1 MSISSRKRTQRGK
14 SQKRTSVLATAG
26 GIVLAVFAVCVLGVG
41 LLCASWL
48 RDLPDYSNIDL
59 YAKSGYSTIYASDR
73 STVLGQITLETRVE
87 VARNEVSDYVVTG
100 TVDTEDERFYSH
112 NGVDLMGIARALVN
126 NVTGGSREGASTITQ
141 QLVRNT
147 VLLDEMNSITIERK
161 VREMYIALKVE
172 QQYTKDQILMMYI
185 NVINYG
191 DGNYGIETAAQDY
204 FGCSAAELSLAQSA
218 MLIAI
223 PQSPTAN
230 NPRNDYERNLERA
243 HLVLNRML
251 THGDISQE
259 EYDAAMA
266 ERPKLAKANKEKDK
280 GYNANLA
287 PYFVDYVKQLL
298 QTDEFNISELAQG
311 GLNIYTTLDAAAQ
324 TAANEAVANGIGDY
338 DEGFDC
344 SLTSIDPD
352 TGNII
357 AMVGGKDYSE
367 SQFNLATQMS
377 RQAGSSFKPFALVA
391 AMEQGV
397 DPDTYI
403 DSSSPAQI
411 TPTWTVSN
419 SEGEGRGNM
428 SLRSAT
434 TYSVNTVYAR
444 LAHGI
449 GADCSVDAAHRL
461 GIKSELLPYESICLG
476 AQGVNTLEMASAYA
490 TLAAG
495 GVYRAPT
502 AILEVVNVKGET
514 VYSAQPAIGEQRIS
528 PAIAQEATKILET
541 VIQSG
546 TGTAASLWCGQVA
559 AGKTGTSENG
569 RDLWFCGFTPQLAT
583 AVWAGYR
590 EEQPTGYYGGSTCAP
605 IWRAYTDA
613 VLADAVY
620 EEFPTTDEEPTYT
633 YDWDFAEEYGSDE
646 GEPAEEEAPEKEEPT
661 TPGDGDEPAKADPEP
676 EPKPAPEPEP
686 EPEPT
691 PEPEPEPE
699 PEG

>member
-1 MSISSRKRTQRGK
+1 MSLRSKKSSPASTPKKRRSK
-14 SQKRTSVLATAG
+14 LAVVG
-26 GIVLAVFAVCVLGVG
+26 GAFLAVFAVCVLGAV

-73 STVLGQITLETRVE
+73 TTELGRITLENRVE
-87 VARNEVSDYVVTG
+87 VARNEVSDYVIKG
-100 TVDTEDERFYSH
+100 TVATEDERFYMH
-112 NGVDLMGIARALVN
+112 HGVDFIGIARALVN
-126 NVTGGSREGASTITQ
+126 NFTGGSREGASTITQ

-147 VLLDEMNSITIERK
+147 VLLDEMNSITVERK

-172 QQYTKDQILMMYI
+172 QEYTKDQILMMYI

-191 DGNYGIETAAQDY
+191 NGNYGIETAAQDY
-204 FGCSAAELSLAQSA
+204 FGKPASELSLAQSA

-251 THGDISQE
+251 THGDITQE
-259 EYDAAMA
+259 EYDEAMA
-266 ERPKLAKANKEKDK
+266 KRPKLAKHDSK
-280 GYNANLA
+280 GDEESTEDLA
-287 PYFVDYVKQLL
+287 PHFVDYVKQLL
-298 QTDEFNISELAQG
+298 QTDEFQISELTQG
-311 GLNIYTTLDAAAQ
+311 GLSIYTTLDANAQ
-324 TAANEAVANGIGDY
+324 RAANTAVREGLSGYA
-338 DEGFDC
+338 DEFDC
-344 SLTSIDPD
+344 SLSSIDPSS
-352 TGNII
+352 GNIV
-357 AMVGGKDYSE
+357 AMVGGRDYE
-367 SQFNLATQMS
+367 ASQFNLATQMS
-377 RQAGSSFKPFALVA
+377 RQAGSSFKPFTLVA

-419 SEGEGRGNM
+419 SEGEGKGNM

-449 GADCSVDAAHRL
+449 GADCIVDAAHRL

-495 GVYRAPT
+495 GVYHEPR
-502 AILEVVNVKGET
+502 AILEVVNVRGES
-514 VYSAQPAIGEQRIS
+514 VYTAPESYGTQVLSAAV
-528 PAIAQEATKILET
+528 AQEATKILET
-541 VIQSG
+541 VVQSG
-546 TGTAASLWCGQVA
+546 TGTAASLWCGQPQ

-569 RDLWFCGFTPQLAT
+569 RDLWFCGYTPQLAT

-590 EEQPTGYYGGSTCAP
+590 QETSTGYYGGSTCAP

-613 VLADAVY
+613 VLANAPY
-620 EEFPTTDEEPTYT
+620 AAFPTT
-633 YDWDFAEEYGSDE
+633 
-646 GEPAEEEAPEKEEPT
+646 
-661 TPGDGDEPAKADPEP
+661 
-676 EPKPAPEPEP
+676 
-686 EPEPT
+686 
-691 PEPEPEPE
+691 
-699 PEG
+699 